1 MRNPNDLSAFWLPFT
16 PNRAF
21 KLAPRMLARA
31 EGMHYYDESGRA
43 MLDACAGLWCVNAGH
58 GRKAIADAI
67 ARAAVELDFAPTFQF
82 AHAPAFALAQRLAAM
97 APDGLDHV
105 FFVNSGSEAC
115 DAALKIAR
123 AYFQKTG
130 QGGRFRLIG
139 REKGYHGVTFAGIS
153 VGGIGN
159 NRKSFGPL
167 LPGTDDHLP
176 LPYDTQTMRF
186 TRGEAE
192 GGEDFADA
200 LEDLIALHGAETIAA
215 VIIEPMS
222 GSAGAFPAPKNYL
235 KRLRAIC
242 DRHGILLIFDEVITA
257 FGRLGFAFAAERYGV
272 TPDIITFAK
281 GVTNGAVPMG
291 GAIVSNKIHS
301 AFMGGADHQIELFHG
316 HTYSAHPLACAA
328 ALTALDLYREEG
340 LFERARKMEP
350 VLAAA
355 VHELK
360 GAPFVADI
368 RNVGMAAGIELEP
381 DPAAPGR
388 RGYDAIRLA
397 FEEQDLVLRVGGDT
411 IALSPPLIVSESEI
425 ARIAEKVR
433 GVLKRLN

>member
-1 MRNPNDLSAFWLPFT
+1 MRTPDDLSAFWLPFT

-67 ARAAVELDFAPTFQF
+67 ARAAVELDFSPTFQF

-159 NRKSFGPL
+159 NRKSFGP
-167 LPGTDDHLP
+167 P
-176 LPYDTQTMRF
+176 LPTQ
-186 TRGEAE
+186 RGC
-192 GGEDFADA
+192 
-200 LEDLIALHGAETIAA
+200 
-215 VIIEPMS
+215 
-222 GSAGAFPAPKNYL
+222 AF
-235 KRLRAIC
+235 
-242 DRHGILLIFDEVITA
+242 
-257 FGRLGFAFAAERYGV
+257 
-272 TPDIITFAK
+272 
-281 GVTNGAVPMG
+281 
-291 GAIVSNKIHS
+291 
-301 AFMGGADHQIELFHG
+301 
-316 HTYSAHPLACAA
+316 
-328 ALTALDLYREEG
+328 
-340 LFERARKMEP
+340 
-350 VLAAA
+350 
-355 VHELK
+355 
-360 GAPFVADI
+360 
-368 RNVGMAAGIELEP
+368 
-381 DPAAPGR
+381 
-388 RGYDAIRLA
+388 
-397 FEEQDLVLRVGGDT
+397 
-411 IALSPPLIVSESEI
+411 
-425 ARIAEKVR
+425 R
-433 GVLKRLN
+433 GVKRRAAKTSRMR